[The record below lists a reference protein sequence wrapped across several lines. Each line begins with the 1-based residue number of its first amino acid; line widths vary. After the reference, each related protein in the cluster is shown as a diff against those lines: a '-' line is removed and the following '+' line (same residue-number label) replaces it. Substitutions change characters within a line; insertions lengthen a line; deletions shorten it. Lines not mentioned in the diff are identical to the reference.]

1 MLQFDHTNFKKSNQK
16 FVLICFYLYSLLAGS
31 IHSEVWHLFEETVS
45 KFQIFI
51 YGPRR
56 SGHSALDY
64 YSKSHYYGI
73 RFEIL
78 PTKFDQVEFRNFG
91 NERPVWRIRTQ
102 LLSLY
107 YEQLILHPRTWL
119 TKILKFLDLP
129 WTEEVMHH
137 EKQINKPHGISL
149 SKVERSSD
157 QVNRFLLKKDLR

>member
-51 YGPRR
+51 YGPRW

-78 PTKFDQVEFRNFG
+78 PTKFDQVEFCHFS
-91 NERPVWRIRTQ
+91 NERPVWRIRPK
-102 LLSLY
+102 LLSQSL
-107 YEQLILHPRTWL
+107 LRTAHFTSQNL
-119 TKILKFLDLP
+119 VDENFEIFRSPLDRRSDAP
-129 WTEEVMHH
+129 WKT
-137 EKQINKPHGISL
+137 NK
-149 SKVERSSD
+149 
-157 QVNRFLLKKDLR
+157 

>member
-56 SGHSALDY
+56 SGHGALDY

-78 PTKFDQVEFRNFG
+78 PTKFDQVEFSNFG
-91 NERPVWRIRTQ
+91 NERSVRRIRTQ
-102 LLSLY
+102 LLSQSL
-107 YEQLILHPRTWL
+107 LRTAHF
-119 TKILKFLDLP
+119 TSQTMVDENFEIF
-129 WTEEVMHH
+129 
-137 EKQINKPHGISL
+137 
-149 SKVERSSD
+149 RSPMDRRSD
-157 QVNRFLLKKDLR
+157 AP